1 MAGSNLIPRAFD
13 EKAMMQNP
21 ELDFVCDDL
30 LKNFTYDGDKTHGTV
45 YEPIT
50 ENILSLVSD
59 FR

>member
-1 MAGSNLIPRAFD
+1 MGSNSIPRAFD

-21 ELDFVCDDL
+21 ELDFLCDDL
-30 LKNFTYDGDKTHGTV
+30 LKYFAYDGNKIQWEV

-50 ENILSLVSD
+50 ESILSLVVD